1 MDTVFPA
8 PLAPGDVVGVTS
20 PSSGVPKSLH
30 DRREVSLDAV
40 RVTGLQIERGTCMDG
55 SGVVSAPAADRAH
68 EFQRMLLDPLDPRRR
83 PRGTATSRSTSW
95 ATWVVGFSDMSTLLT
110 PLTLL

>member
-1 MDTVFPA
+1 M
-8 PLAPGDVVGVTS
+8 TS
-20 PSSGVPKSLH
+20 PSSGVPESLH

-55 SGVVSAPAADRAH
+55 SGVDSAPAADRAH
-68 EFQRMLLDPLDPRRR
+68 EFQRMLLDPSI
-83 PRGTATSRSTSW
+83 RGAVSRGAATSRSPSW